1 MTQTSYE
8 YSGLMA
14 HLWDTFRGDT
24 SEWADRFFYLEI
36 IKQYGQPV
44 LDIGCGTGR
53 LLLDY
58 CAQGIDIDGV
68 DNSPEMLAIC
78 HAKAQQQGLS
88 VQTHLQ
94 EMEAL
99 TLPRSYKT
107 ILIPSSSLQLV
118 TDRDLAARTMQR
130 IYDHLQPGGVVV
142 APLFSLRSADD
153 PLELTWEIS
162 AVRPED
168 GATVKRFIYSR
179 FDPVSECEDTEDR
192 YQVVQDGVVIAE
204 ERHQRT
210 QATRSYNRAQAEALF
225 AQAGFVDIQAYSDFS
240 FAPAQSDAKSFTL
253 LGHKAGGI

>member
-1 MTQTSYE
+1 MTQTTYE
-8 YSGLMA
+8 YTGLMA
-14 HLWDTFRGDT
+14 QSWDVFRSDT

-58 CAQGIDIDGV
+58 HSQGIDIDGI

-78 HAKAQQQGLS
+78 QAKAQQQGLN
-88 VQTHLQ
+88 VQTYLQ

-99 TLPRSYKT
+99 ALPRSYKT
-107 ILIPSSSLQLV
+107 ILIPSSSFQLV
-118 TDRDLAARTMQR
+118 TDPDLAAQTMRR
-130 IYDHLQPGGVVV
+130 IYAHLQPGGVVV
-142 APLFSLRSADD
+142 APLFALRNADD

-162 AVRPED
+162 AIRETD
-168 GATVKRFIYSR
+168 GATIKRFIHSR

-204 ERHQRT
+204 ELHQRA
-210 QATRSYNRAQAEALF
+210 QATRSYNWAQAQALF
-225 AQAGFVDIQAYSDFS
+225 AQAGFVDMQAYKDFS
-240 FAPAQSDAKSFTL
+240 FAPAQPDDKSFTL
-253 LGHKAGGI
+253 IGHKVGGG